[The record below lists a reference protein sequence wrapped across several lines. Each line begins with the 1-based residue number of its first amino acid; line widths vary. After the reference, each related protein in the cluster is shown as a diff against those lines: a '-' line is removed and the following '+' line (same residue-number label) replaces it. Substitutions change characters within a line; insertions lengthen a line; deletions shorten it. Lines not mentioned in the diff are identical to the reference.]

1 MKVPSKF
8 KDIIKETF
16 YDKTI
21 SIYSIGK
28 PTYDDEGGA
37 IDGEKT
43 LVEDLQCNPQ
53 IQNVEKIRK
62 EYGEDIEAEVVV
74 TCDTTKAKLKNV
86 VNYNGIE
93 YEIVKVI
100 PSDTHTTL
108 LLHHIKD
115 GTNESIESEDD
126 E

>member
-8 KDIIKETF
+8 KEVIKNTF

-21 SIYSIGK
+21 SIYSLGK
-28 PTYDDEGGA
+28 TTYDDEGGV
-37 IDGEKT
+37 IEGEKT
-43 LVEDLQCNPQ
+43 LVEELQCNAQ

-74 TCDTTKAKLKNV
+74 TCDETAANLKDV
-86 VNYNGIE
+86 VDYDGIE
-93 YEIVKVI
+93 YEIVKKI
-100 PSDTHTTL
+100 PSDTHITL

-115 GTNESIESEDD
+115 GMNKSNED
-126 E
+126 